1 MLRQATILFLIALE
15 MFLHPSLHTAGNYLR
30 ILCILWGFGILAFY
44 HTERLIMANDLR
56 IDRIGSRPT
65 ERQIIDHIKDICL
78 ACTVRSDETIHLR
91 RELQLGLSDVLI
103 IQYRQLPKYHC
114 ERKGTKLFCF
124 YLVFCSLIC
133 TFAPDLCPNNKK
145 IIKIMAKNNVKA
157 APEAMEQQVTKTEAF
172 FEKNK
177 KAIIIC
183 VIAIIAIVVL
193 AILAK
198 NYYFEPRA
206 NEASTELAKSQ
217 DLFQQEQYDKALAGF
232 QKVAAD
238 YSSTD
243 AGNLAQLYIGLCQ
256 ANLGK
261 WQEAVN
267 ALESFSGKDDQMIT
281 PAAEGA
287 LGNAYAN
294 LNQLDKAVEHL
305 KKAASMA
312 DNNSLSPTFLIQAGE
327 ILESQGKKDEALK
340 LYQEVKEKYFNSM
353 QYQTIDAYIE
363 RCK

>member
-1 MLRQATILFLIALE
+1 
-15 MFLHPSLHTAGNYLR
+15 
-30 ILCILWGFGILAFY
+30 
-44 HTERLIMANDLR
+44 MAN
-56 IDRIGSRPT
+56 
-65 ERQIIDHIKDICL
+65 
-78 ACTVRSDETIHLR
+78 
-91 RELQLGLSDVLI
+91 
-103 IQYRQLPKYHC
+103 
-114 ERKGTKLFCF
+114 
-124 YLVFCSLIC
+124 
-133 TFAPDLCPNNKK
+133 
-145 IIKIMAKNNVKA
+145 KNQQA
-157 APEAMEQQVTKTEAF
+157 APELQEQASKAEAF
-172 FEKNK
+172 FEKYK
-177 KAIIIC
+177 KAIIIGVC
-183 VIAIIAIVVL
+183 AVIIIVVG
-193 AILAK
+193 AILFN
-198 NYYFEPRA
+198 NYYLTPRE

-217 DLFQQEQYDKALAGF
+217 ELFANEQFDKALTGF
-232 QKVAAD
+232 QKIASD

-267 ALESFSGKDDQMIT
+267 ALESFSGKGDAMIS

-353 QYQTIDAYIE
+353 QYQTIDGYIE
-363 RCK
+363 RASAK